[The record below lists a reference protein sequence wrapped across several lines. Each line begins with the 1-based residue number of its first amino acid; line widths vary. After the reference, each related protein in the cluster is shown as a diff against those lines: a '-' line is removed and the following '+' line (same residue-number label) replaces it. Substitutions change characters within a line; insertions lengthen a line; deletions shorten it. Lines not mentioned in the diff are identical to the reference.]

1 MKRFLLFVIC
11 YLSTWTANAQEG
23 TWYGKLDIQGT
34 ILPVVFHF
42 SDDGC
47 TLDSPAQGAKGIRA
61 ERISEGNHVKV
72 AVPSIGVTYEGD
84 VDGNKITGQF
94 KQGGYSFPLTLTV
107 DVPSV
112 KRPQTPVG
120 PFDYSTEE
128 VSFNRDNYTLVGTL
142 TLPKDYSSKT
152 PVVILLTG
160 SGVQNR
166 DEEIFEHKPFAVI
179 ADALAHK
186 GIASLR
192 YDDRGY
198 NVSNVSLENIT
209 IGDYKKDAL
218 AGIEFLRD
226 KFSKVGLIG
235 HSEGGTIGL
244 MLASEGKIDFV
255 VSMAGMVVSGK
266 ETLLYQNRLLLE
278 TLNLPED
285 KLDRYISTIGN
296 VLDCVSEGKPE
307 TIDLSTVP
315 QEFVSDIVKLKE
327 NCSAP
332 YIRDFITIDVRK
344 SLSKIHCPV
353 LALNGK
359 LDTQVECKTNLDAL
373 AKHMNNTKCDI
384 AAFDNLNHL
393 FQHCKTGSVMEY
405 QQIEETISLE
415 VLQKIATWINSL
427 Y

>member
-1 MKRFLLFVIC
+1 M
-11 YLSTWTANAQEG
+11 
-23 TWYGKLDIQGT
+23 
-34 ILPVVFHF
+34 
-42 SDDGC
+42 
-47 TLDSPAQGAKGIRA
+47 
-61 ERISEGNHVKV
+61 
-72 AVPSIGVTYEGD
+72 
-84 VDGNKITGQF
+84 
-94 KQGGYSFPLTLTV
+94 
-107 DVPSV
+107 
-112 KRPQTPVG
+112 
-120 PFDYSTEE
+120 
-128 VSFNRDNYTLVGTL
+128 
-142 TLPKDYSSKT
+142 
-152 PVVILLTG
+152 
-160 SGVQNR
+160 
-166 DEEIFEHKPFAVI
+166 IFEHKPFAVI

-296 VLDCVSEGKPE
+296 VLDRVSEGKPE
-307 TIDLSTVP
+307 TIDLSAVP
-315 QEFVSDIVKLKE
+315 QEFVSEIVKLKE

-359 LDTQVECKTNLDAL
+359 LDTQIECKTNLDAL

-384 AAFDNLNHL
+384 AVFDNLNHL

-405 QQIEETISLE
+405 QQIEETISPE

>member
-1 MKRFLLFVIC
+1 M
-11 YLSTWTANAQEG
+11 
-23 TWYGKLDIQGT
+23 
-34 ILPVVFHF
+34 
-42 SDDGC
+42 
-47 TLDSPAQGAKGIRA
+47 
-61 ERISEGNHVKV
+61 
-72 AVPSIGVTYEGD
+72 PSA
-84 VDGNKITGQF
+84 
-94 KQGGYSFPLTLTV
+94 
-107 DVPSV
+107 

-152 PVVILLTG
+152 PVALLLTG

-179 ADALAHK
+179 ADTLARK

-209 IGDYKKDAL
+209 IGDYKKNAL

-255 VSMAGMVVSGK
+255 VSMSGMVVPGK

-285 KLDRYISTIGN
+285 KLDRYVSTIGN
-296 VLDCVSEGKPE
+296 VLDRVSEGKPE
-307 TIDLSTVP
+307 TIDLSAFP
-315 QEFVSDIVKLKE
+315 
-327 NCSAP
+327 
-332 YIRDFITIDVRK
+332 R
-344 SLSKIHCPV
+344 
-353 LALNGK
+353 ALRV
-359 LDTQVECKTNLDAL
+359 TRCR
-373 AKHMNNTKCDI
+373 
-384 AAFDNLNHL
+384 
-393 FQHCKTGSVMEY
+393 
-405 QQIEETISLE
+405 
-415 VLQKIATWINSL
+415 
-427 Y
+427 